1 MHFRVESAD
10 FKVNTKFKNIKV
22 HVHDENIVS
31 FLRLWKLDKFGDD
44 LKGFRKTIIAVK
56 NTQKPLTAIEV
67 GRAGLVLRGI
77 SPVIESGKYLGSV
90 EFMQGLNSIIRDGKK
105 KNIDLL
111 ILMKKEFLSIAT
123 QIKDNPELNSQY
135 VLASKKEDMNKDFF
149 DELKGQDISKS
160 GVSSKY
166 FYTSTE
172 IKDYSGEVVAYAVV
186 GQDLKYVNAI
196 ISKAK
201 STLMNQVIIMVMLDI
216 FLLALLIFILHRTVI
231 KPIKQLGSIA
241 KDISEGDGDLSKRI
255 QMNSNDELSYVASCF
270 NQFINSVQS
279 IVREVIAGTHTT
291 SNTINNL
298 REVAQLIEN
307 DSIQTNNH
315 LQASSLEISEVTSF
329 TENAVNNIQQNLNQI
344 RQANG
349 LMAEANKTVSSL
361 KDKVQQNANAESAIS
376 NKLDNLATDV
386 EKINGILDV
395 IKSVSEQT
403 NLLALNAAIEAA
415 RAGEQGR
422 GFAVVADEVRGLAV
436 RTQKSLEEVNV
447 TVSAVINQIQ
457 EINSEMK
464 IGVSELSELID
475 ISNNVSLQITSNSEI
490 LDVSTQSFE
499 DNMQNIS
506 KINDKVATI
515 NGYISSIKDIS
526 TNNTARVESMTA
538 SFAQTSAQVEV
549 LDSVVNRFKV

>member
-1 MHFRVESAD
+1 M
-10 FKVNTKFKNIKV
+10 
-22 HVHDENIVS
+22 HDENIVS